1 MEPKSSLVMPAFN
14 EAKTIT
20 ETINRVVSLHFI
32 NQLVIVDD
40 GSTDGTRQILND
52 LKHEKIKEKVLR
64 CILVLKLQK
73 VPLLVCKMQTLNM
86 TRVILP
92 SFFPRC

>member
-1 MEPKSSLVMPAFN
+1 MPAFN

-20 ETINRVVSLHFI
+20 ETINRVVSLNFV

-52 LKHEKIKEKVLR
+52 LNHEKIKINNVADLHDTDF
-64 CILVLKLQK
+64 VS
-73 VPLLVCKMQTLNM
+73 
-86 TRVILP
+86 P
-92 SFFPRC
+92 SSDQSPIYW